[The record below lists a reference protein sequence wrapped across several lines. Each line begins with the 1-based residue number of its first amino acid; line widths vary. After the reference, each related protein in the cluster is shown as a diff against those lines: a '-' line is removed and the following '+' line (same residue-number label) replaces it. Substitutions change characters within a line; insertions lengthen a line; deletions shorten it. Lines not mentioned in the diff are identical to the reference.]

1 MISVMFTDIYLRL
14 SAAAVTVVLGGF
26 LIWAAFVPL
35 AEGTAASGSV
45 EVEME
50 RQVVQHLEGGI
61 IRSIHVAEGDSVARG
76 EPLVELEDLSARV
89 ERDQIAQR
97 AGALDAAV
105 QRLDALMRG
114 AESFDFVNLDYL
126 ELDEATLGEIL
137 ARQRRLFE
145 SQRDDL
151 ASDLAVIEAG
161 IEAAR
166 DTADLTGAELEST
179 RAAAAAAEEELA
191 LARRLVERQMGRV
204 DRVRRLEREVASLR
218 SAISRLERQIAQAR
232 AEQRQLNA
240 QAGQVR
246 ADFLQA
252 ISRELVEAR
261 ESWLAAREELFAA
274 QDVVNRS
281 IITAPSRGSVFNL
294 RFATE
299 GGVVRPGEVLLELVP
314 ETSGVIATVRIPPNE
329 RSQVREG
336 LQVRASIT
344 AYRGAQAAPIP
355 GTVESVSADLKTDPD
370 TGQTYYA
377 ASIRLDDA
385 AVEGIDGLEILP
397 GMPVQAFIFSG
408 RKRTTLDY
416 LLSPLLDSLFE
427 GLRAP

>member
-299 GGVVRPGEVLLELVP
+299 GGVVRPGEVLL
-314 ETSGVIATVRIPPNE
+314 
-329 RSQVREG
+329 
-336 LQVRASIT
+336 
-344 AYRGAQAAPIP
+344 
-355 GTVESVSADLKTDPD
+355 ADLKTDPD

>member
-1 MISVMFTDIYLRL
+1 MISVIFADLYLRL
-14 SAAAVTVVLGGF
+14 SAVAVTVVLGGF
-26 LIWAAFVPL
+26 LVWAAVVPL
-35 AEGTAASGSV
+35 AEGTAAAGSV

-76 EPLVELEDLSARV
+76 QPLVELEDLSARV

-97 AGALDAAV
+97 SGALDASV

-114 AESFDFVNLDYL
+114 AQTFDFSNLAYL

-137 ARQRRLFE
+137 ARQQRLFE

-151 ASDLAVIEAG
+151 ASDLAVIQAG

-166 DTADLTGAELEST
+166 DTATLTGVELEST
-179 RAAAAAAEEELA
+179 REAASAAEEELT
-191 LARRLVERQMGRV
+191 LARRLVERQMGRM
-204 DRVRRLEREVASLR
+204 DRVRRLEREAASLR
-218 SAISRLERQIAQAR
+218 SEISRLERQIAQAR

-240 QAGQVR
+240 QADQVR
-246 ADFLQA
+246 ADFVQA

-281 IITAPSRGSVFNL
+281 IITAPLHGSVFNL

-344 AYRGAQAAPIP
+344 AYRGARAAPIP
-355 GTVESVSADLKTDPD
+355 GMVDSVSADLKTDPE

-377 ASIRLDDA
+377 ASIRLDSA
-385 AVEGIDGLEILP
+385 AVEAIDGLEILP

-416 LLSPLLDSLFE
+416 LLSPLLESLFE

>member
-114 AESFDFVNLDYL
+114 AERFDFVNLDYL

-137 ARQRRLFE
+137 TRQRRLFE

-179 RAAAAAAEEELA
+179 RAAAGAAEEELA

>member
-114 AESFDFVNLDYL
+114 AERFDFVNLDYL

-179 RAAAAAAEEELA
+179 RAAAGAAEEELA